1 MMNSTTVE
9 PAVEVQDLRIQRGKV
24 EILHGISCNI
34 PRGSITGLLGPSGCG
49 KTTLMRSIVGVQH
62 ITSGSLRVL
71 GLPAGEK
78 ALRHRVGYTSQSVS
92 IYTDISVRA
101 NVRHFGQLVGA
112 SRDDIDMSIER
123 VELSNYADRRVDQL
137 SGGQAGRASLACAL
151 VGRPEVLILDE
162 PTVGLD
168 PLTREELWNTFRS
181 LAASDT
187 TLLISSHV
195 MDEAVRCDSVL
206 LMRDGK
212 FLAHEPMAEIQQRT
226 GTTNPEAAFLALV
239 KHSTVKEQA

>member
-1 MMNSTTVE
+1 
-9 PAVEVQDLRIQRGKV
+9 
-24 EILHGISCNI
+24 
-34 PRGSITGLLGPSGCG
+34 
-49 KTTLMRSIVGVQH
+49 MRSIVGVQH

-71 GLPAGEK
+71 GLPAGAK

-112 SRDDIDMSIER
+112 GRKDIDMAIER
-123 VELSNYADRRVDQL
+123 VELADYADRRVDQL

-151 VGRPEVLILDE
+151 VGRPSVLILDE

-168 PLTREELWNTFRS
+168 PLTREELWGTFHS

-195 MDEAVRCDSVL
+195 MDEAARCDSVL
-206 LMRDGK
+206 LMREGR
-212 FLAHEPMAEIQQRT
+212 FLAHEPMDEIQRRT

-239 KHSTVKEQA
+239 KQSDAKEQA